1 MTTTITKGVAGNQDL
16 NLYDGVNDTFSRVD
30 SKGNTLTLNLI
41 GNTIDVLAVYGAGS
55 NFNSTSINAALTAIS
70 TTKMTLV
77 LHPGTWTMN
86 DNITIPATVDLHCPK
101 GVTIVTT
108 GYTLTVNGIISGWP
122 TFSGSGTVTINY
134 TSVASAAT
142 INLAALAS
150 NFVHVTGSTGPVTSL
165 GSVPYGKE
173 FTLVF
178 DSTPTLTH
186 NATSLILPGGAN
198 MTMCAGDTMIF
209 RSEGSSNWRCIGY
222 LPALGIGTLA
232 AQAASAVAVTGGTLA
247 GITACGLTNN
257 SKITALKA
265 AGGAINLGYL
275 NTSDYWSFGEG
286 GASVFIGLNST
297 TNNPLNIW
305 VGGASY
311 NVTAGA
317 DNSATSG
324 YRHLMIPNA

>member
-16 NLYDGVNDTFSRVD
+16 SLYDGVNNTFTRED
-30 SKGNTLTLNLI
+30 SSGNTLTLNTI
-41 GNTIDVLAVYGAGS
+41 GNVVDVLASYGAGV
-55 NFNSTSINAALTAIS
+55 NYNSTTVNAALTAIS
-70 TTKMTLV
+70 TNKMTLV

-86 DNITIPATVDLHCPK
+86 ADITIPATVDLHCPK
-101 GVTIVTT
+101 GVVITTT

-186 NATSLILPGGAN
+186 NATSLILPGAGNITA
-198 MTMCAGDTMIF
+198 TAGDVFRF
-209 RSEGSSNWRCIGY
+209 RSEGSGNWRCIAYIAAAGTTRTI
-222 LPALGIGTLA
+222 LGIDTNDAVTFGNLTATSLVTSGKIQVANNIALYWKNAAGTEKIMMYLTSGDILAIGTDLATGKLHMNIDGTLRLV
-232 AQAASAVAVTGGTLA
+232 SL
-247 GITACGLTNN
+247 
-257 SKITALKA
+257 
-265 AGGAINLGYL
+265 GAND
-275 NTSDYWSFGEG
+275 S
-286 GASVFIGLNST
+286 GAT
-297 TNNPLNIW
+297 
-305 VGGASY
+305 
-311 NVTAGA
+311 
-317 DNSATSG
+317 G
-324 YRHLMIPNA
+324 YRYLRVPNA